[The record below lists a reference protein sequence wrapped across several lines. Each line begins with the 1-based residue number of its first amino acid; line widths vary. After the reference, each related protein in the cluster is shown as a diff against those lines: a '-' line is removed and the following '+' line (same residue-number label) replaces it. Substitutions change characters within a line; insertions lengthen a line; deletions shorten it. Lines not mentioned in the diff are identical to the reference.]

1 MKILLALPLAALLLS
16 GCVVVP
22 LGPRHAYVDG
32 GPAVVAPPV
41 VVRPY
46 YRPYY
51 GPYRRHYWYRD

>member
-1 MKILLALPLAALLLS
+1 MKILLALPLAAILLS

-22 LGPRHAYVDG
+22 LGPRHAYYDG
-32 GPAVVAPPV
+32 GPAVVVPPPV

-51 GPYRRHYWYRD
+51 RHYWYRD